1 VVCIS
6 FVCRQAQSGALQKY
20 GKQLRGEQLR
30 NPTWSRHY
38 LNYKLLKGHIKNAQT
53 GDQADPLFFAAL
65 KTQILSISAF
75 FDEEDESLAVRLDH
89 VHRTMDHVQKMGQA
103 NRTGSV
109 LPLERSL
116 TVLGSDVVA
125 LQNFCIVN
133 SEGIRKILKKF
144 EKMTRRPVPMQWK
157 ACMQQLPFRNPVQL
171 DDLMAAIEEALET
184 CKDMAVRGS
193 PVGSPLSDTEN
204 LRCAVT
210 RDDFEVLKRNLIG
223 IGQSEQ
229 LFLLAAQQGKAR
241 SVAYFLDSGVNMN
254 ERDVNG
260 STALILAS
268 GAGHAELVRILL
280 VRGVD
285 VLLADANSRTCLH
298 VAAALGHQVHV
309 FRRIPAAVCCVCSTA
324 VWFAGCAVDNP

>member
-1 VVCIS
+1 
-6 FVCRQAQSGALQKY
+6 
-20 GKQLRGEQLR
+20 
-30 NPTWSRHY
+30 
-38 LNYKLLKGHIKNAQT
+38 
-53 GDQADPLFFAAL
+53 
-65 KTQILSISAF
+65 
-75 FDEEDESLAVRLDH
+75 
-89 VHRTMDHVQKMGQA
+89 M
-103 NRTGSV
+103 
-109 LPLERSL
+109 
-116 TVLGSDVVA
+116 
-125 LQNFCIVN
+125 
-133 SEGIRKILKKF
+133 
-144 EKMTRRPVPMQWK
+144 
-157 ACMQQLPFRNPVQL
+157 
-171 DDLMAAIEEALET
+171 
-184 CKDMAVRGS
+184 RGS

-309 FRRIPAAVCCVCSTA
+309 LLRIPAAVCCICSTA
-324 VWFAGCAVDNP
+324 LRFAGCAVDNPRTPWINRTTACQGSLEAHSPPPCCASWMHYMRATSAARRC

>member
-1 VVCIS
+1 
-6 FVCRQAQSGALQKY
+6 
-20 GKQLRGEQLR
+20 
-30 NPTWSRHY
+30 
-38 LNYKLLKGHIKNAQT
+38 
-53 GDQADPLFFAAL
+53 
-65 KTQILSISAF
+65 
-75 FDEEDESLAVRLDH
+75 
-89 VHRTMDHVQKMGQA
+89 
-103 NRTGSV
+103 
-109 LPLERSL
+109 
-116 TVLGSDVVA
+116 
-125 LQNFCIVN
+125 
-133 SEGIRKILKKF
+133 
-144 EKMTRRPVPMQWK
+144 
-157 ACMQQLPFRNPVQL
+157 
-171 DDLMAAIEEALET
+171 MAAIEEALET

-241 SVAYFLDSGVNMN
+241 SIAYFLDLGVNMN

-285 VLLADANSRTCLH
+285 VPATIRCVSTEHHCGGKERRQQARRNHR
-298 VAAALGHQVHV
+298 HQPEVV
-309 FRRIPAAVCCVCSTA
+309 
-324 VWFAGCAVDNP
+324 